1 MGALSSATRPPEDSV
16 ASITRQSPDRPRQ
29 IRCPRQTSRK
39 AGKDAALPQTGS
51 RRTSASSSADAQP
64 ADLSEPYAARWPLSP
79 STRFQAH
86 RIPRQR
92 QARWISQQQETRRRG
107 LRPCNP
113 RHTRVRSPDATLGDA
128 DEAGERTG
136 GAHRA
141 APSRRWS
148 RAQSTTDAR
157 AGWLRRQAARD
168 LGRTDSDK
176 TPGPRRR
183 SIQRARPMHS
193 PTVWISLSCLPA
205 TDTPNASCCPLE

>member
-92 QARWISQQQETRRRG
+92 QARWISRQQETRRRG

-148 RAQSTTDAR
+148 RARSTRDAR
-157 AGWLRRQAARD
+157 AGWLRPQVAPD
-168 LGRTDSDK
+168 LGRTDSDR
-176 TPGPRRR
+176 TAGRPCR